1 MQIVLKAFCAGKQK
15 SMENPKCFLWFSL
28 RINSGCIKNRVP
40 SDCMAI
46 FFNLTLQ
53 SDGTLFLYSLYAESN
68 GCGNLSDCLRPPISL
83 QLSCEP
89 VPVSLQEQTS
99 WLS

>member
-15 SMENPKCFLWFSL
+15 SMETPKCFLWFSL

-40 SDCMAI
+40 SD
-46 FFNLTLQ
+46 
-53 SDGTLFLYSLYAESN
+53 FLYSLYAESN